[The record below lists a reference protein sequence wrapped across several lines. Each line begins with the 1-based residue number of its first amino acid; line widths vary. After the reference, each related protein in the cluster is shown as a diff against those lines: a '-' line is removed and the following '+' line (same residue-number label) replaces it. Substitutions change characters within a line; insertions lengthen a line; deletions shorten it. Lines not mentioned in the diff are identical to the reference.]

1 MLFIC
6 NSMCERA
13 VVISMA
19 EFYTVKELMKI
30 LPLGRNSIYK
40 IVSRED
46 FPKVM
51 VGRKIL
57 IPVDQFKDYM
67 IGHLGMAID

>member
-1 MLFIC
+1 M
-6 NSMCERA
+6 
-13 VVISMA
+13 ISMA

-30 LPLGRNSIYK
+30 LPLGRNSVYK
-40 IVSRED
+40 IVNKEN
-46 FPKVM
+46 FPKVF

-67 IGHLGMAID
+67 VDHLGMAID